1 MNNIVF
7 PPTET
12 EKNLAEMS
20 HRISVLETKLSHVM
34 ADQPPYQAITL
45 PVCNGCTQPEYCRG
59 NAECHYTGSPMTN
72 PDGTIR
78 TDFMARPRSEQI
90 TEENRIMRSVYLT
103 PAMDTHLRD
112 IAHRKNRTKS
122 EIIREA
128 VADWLT
134 KHNGE

>member
-1 MNNIVF
+1 
-7 PPTET
+7 
-12 EKNLAEMS
+12 MS
-20 HRISVLETKLSHVM
+20 DQKL
-34 ADQPPYQAITL
+34 PI
-45 PVCNGCTQPEYCRG
+45 CRGCTQPEYCRG
-59 NAECHYTGSPMTN
+59 NAECHYTGSPMIN

-78 TDFMARPRSEQI
+78 TDFATLGEPI